1 MLRQAFKL
9 AGVDKIFKGYLLYF
23 IVVAIVI
30 WIVEPSINRFGDSLW
45 YCFAVAT
52 TVGFGDFAATT
63 ILGRIIT
70 IILSIYSLGVVALFT
85 AIITS
90 FFMDLAKQKASDS
103 AKEFLY
109 DMEHLPEMSKE
120 ELQEL
125 SERVKHFVEDKK

>member
-1 MLRQAFKL
+1 MNRRKGRKMLRQAFKL

-90 FFMDLAKQKASDS
+90 FLWIWQSRRHPTVQKSFCMTWS
-103 AKEFLY
+103 TF
-109 DMEHLPEMSKE
+109 
-120 ELQEL
+120 Q
-125 SERVKHFVEDKK
+125 RCRKKNYRNCQNG